1 MREGELL
8 GKRLGERARMSAVYE
23 CPKCNS
29 QDVYFGNKTIVGG
42 IGGIYGNRSKDVRRP
57 FCRTCD
63 IEALPLKGESKG
75 SPQALALVLIGIGIV
90 WILTYYVSGT
100 GLPLPALGA
109 FNIAAAFAVMFAG
122 FLLTTRKR

>member
-1 MREGELL
+1 
-8 GKRLGERARMSAVYE
+8 MSAVYE

-63 IEALPLKGESKG
+63 IEALPLKGESKP
-75 SPQALALVLIGIGIV
+75 SLLPLAYLLIVFGLI
-90 WILTYYVSGT
+90 WIMTYYVSGT
-100 GLPLPALGA
+100 GLPLPPLGA
-109 FNIAAAFAVMFAG
+109 FNIAVGFAVMLVG
-122 FLLTTRKR
+122 FILTTRKR

>member
-1 MREGELL
+1 
-8 GKRLGERARMSAVYE
+8 MSNVYE

-29 QDVYFGNKTIVGG
+29 QDVYFGAKTILGG

-75 SPQALALVLIGIGIV
+75 SSQAVAIVLIGIGLL
-90 WILTYYVSGT
+90 WILMYYVSGT
-100 GLPLPALGA
+100 GLPLPAFGA
-109 FNIAAAFAVMFAG
+109 FNIAIGVGVMFAG
-122 FLLTTRKR
+122 FILTARKR